1 MSEPTPESK
10 VKTGHRFQKGETGN
24 PKGRKPLPKD
34 IRAARSMATEEM
46 LRTVI
51 EVRGMTVGDVK
62 AIDLETLPLGKR
74 AIISAYTKNDYK
86 GIKDYEDRLFGKAHE
101 TVALTGQDGSP
112 IIPQK
117 VVFEVVEAKNED
129 ANSKAVSGDNQAVEI

>member
-1 MSEPTPESK
+1 MSEVKPESK
-10 VKTGHRFQKGETGN
+10 AKTGHRFQKGETGN

-46 LRTVI
+46 LRAVI
-51 EVRGMTVGDVK
+51 EVRRMTVSEVK
-62 AIDLETLPLGKR
+62 TIDLETLPLGKR

-101 TVALTGQDGSP
+101 TVALTGEDGKP

-117 VVFEVVEAKNED
+117 VVFEVVEAKHED
-129 ANSKAVSGDNQAVEI
+129 ADSKAVSRDNQAVEV